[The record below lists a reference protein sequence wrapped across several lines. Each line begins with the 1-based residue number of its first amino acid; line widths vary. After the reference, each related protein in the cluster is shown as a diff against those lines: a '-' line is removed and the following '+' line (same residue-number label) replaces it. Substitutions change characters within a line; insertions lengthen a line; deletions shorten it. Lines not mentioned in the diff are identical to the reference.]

1 MTAKTLRTL
10 KYYTDYF
17 LKCHPNATTFYY
29 QVGDGNVDHGYWGSP
44 ELQTGSRPLIVA
56 TPSSPAVDVLGQ
68 HAAALALMSINY
80 RSTDA
85 AYANQCLTAARELF
99 DMARASLATCSGAGC
114 RGSDGGGG
122 SFYRSTSHFD
132 DLAWGAIWLHIATGE
147 QSYLDPVD
155 GWISQPNDGNDDP
168 YQKRWTMAWDDMTLA
183 NLLKMHQLT
192 GRAKY
197 RDGLRWNLDW
207 FRDTLQQTPAGLP
220 WLDQWGV
227 LRYASA
233 EAGLGF
239 LAYKLFGYD
248 DFFNKG
254 SFIVNYVL
262 GSNPRGGSYI
272 TNYLTNPPVH
282 PHHRANEP
290 VRGGPTHGI
299 IGGLVGGP
307 ALNDSWT
314 DSVDDFRANEVALD
328 YNASLVFALA
338 GRLYFANGGQPGTPP
353 PPPPPPPMSPPGNGD
368 GLRGTYFQGTAL
380 AGSPLLTR
388 VDQTVNFNWGG
399 GSPAPGVVPNDQFS
413 VRWEGLVEARS
424 DELYT
429 FYVTHDDGARLWVN
443 GQLIIDKWTDH
454 AAVEDSGSIALQLG
468 QRYAIR
474 LEFYENGGDASA
486 ILAWSTPL
494 GIEKQVVPQSQLY
507 STNVPPTP
515 DFALSTNPTSVNVT
529 QGSTANSAIT
539 ITRTGGF
546 TGGVA
551 LSAGGLPTG
560 VTASFN
566 PASVT
571 GTGSTVTFSASA
583 TATLGPAA
591 VTITGAGG
599 GLTRATTINLT
610 VSAQPTPDFSLAA
623 SPTSLSIDRGASGM
637 STITITR
644 SGGFTGGVA
653 LSAGGLPAG
662 VTASFN
668 PASATGNSSVLT
680 LAASSAATTGPATV
694 TVTGS
699 GGGLTHSVPISLT
712 VNAPPTPDFTLSADP
727 SSLTIN
733 QGASGASAI
742 TITRS
747 GGFTGSV
754 ALAAGGLPSGVTA
767 SFSPASTTGN
777 SSALTLT
784 ASSAAATGPATVT
797 ITGTGGG
804 LTRTA
809 TVAVTVAGGGGAG
822 GVTVTPVVNASGPWF
837 NEEALTLSN
846 TGAVTALS
854 VTIVIQRTTGV
865 SFNGQY
871 NTLGSSI
878 LQSNSSVATTITYQ
892 YALASGQT
900 LGPGTNRLFA
910 AQMSGSGTIHP
921 TTGDTYTVT
930 YTAGGV
936 SFTQTGHF

>member
-1 MTAKTLRTL
+1 
-10 KYYTDYF
+10 
-17 LKCHPNATTFYY
+17 
-29 QVGDGNVDHGYWGSP
+29 
-44 ELQTGSRPLIVA
+44 
-56 TPSSPAVDVLGQ
+56 
-68 HAAALALMSINY
+68 
-80 RSTDA
+80 
-85 AYANQCLTAARELF
+85 
-99 DMARASLATCSGAGC
+99 
-114 RGSDGGGG
+114 
-122 SFYRSTSHFD
+122 
-132 DLAWGAIWLHIATGE
+132 
-147 QSYLDPVD
+147 
-155 GWISQPNDGNDDP
+155 
-168 YQKRWTMAWDDMTLA
+168 
-183 NLLKMHQLT
+183 
-192 GRAKY
+192 
-197 RDGLRWNLDW
+197 
-207 FRDTLQQTPAGLP
+207 
-220 WLDQWGV
+220 
-227 LRYASA
+227 
-233 EAGLGF
+233 
-239 LAYKLFGYD
+239 
-248 DFFNKG
+248 
-254 SFIVNYVL
+254 
-262 GSNPRGGSYI
+262 
-272 TNYLTNPPVH
+272 
-282 PHHRANEP
+282 
-290 VRGGPTHGI
+290 
-299 IGGLVGGP
+299 
-307 ALNDSWT
+307 
-314 DSVDDFRANEVALD
+314 
-328 YNASLVFALA
+328 
-338 GRLYFANGGQPGTPP
+338 
-353 PPPPPPPMSPPGNGD
+353 
-368 GLRGTYFQGTAL
+368 
-380 AGSPLLTR
+380 
-388 VDQTVNFNWGG
+388 
-399 GSPAPGVVPNDQFS
+399 
-413 VRWEGLVEARS
+413 
-424 DELYT
+424 
-429 FYVTHDDGARLWVN
+429 
-443 GQLIIDKWTDH
+443 
-454 AAVEDSGSIALQLG
+454 
-468 QRYAIR
+468 
-474 LEFYENGGDASA
+474 
-486 ILAWSTPL
+486 
-494 GIEKQVVPQSQLY
+494 
-507 STNVPPTP
+507 
-515 DFALSTNPTSVNVT
+515 
-529 QGSTANSAIT
+529 
-539 ITRTGGF
+539 
-546 TGGVA
+546 
-551 LSAGGLPTG
+551 
-560 VTASFN
+560 
-566 PASVT
+566 
-571 GTGSTVTFSASA
+571 
-583 TATLGPAA
+583 
-591 VTITGAGG
+591 
-599 GLTRATTINLT
+599 
-610 VSAQPTPDFSLAA
+610 
-623 SPTSLSIDRGASGM
+623 M

-809 TVAVTVAGGGGAG
+809 TVALTVAGGGGSG

-846 TGAVTALS
+846 TGAVTALT